1 MNLRAARLSSHEPVQ
16 RRSQPYKCLQVML
29 RTGDIFWQDPSP
41 PTCYFQ
47 KQVEELNRHLG
58 LSKGLHPSFK

>member
-29 RTGDIFWQDPSP
+29 RTGDIFYRIP
-41 PTCYFQ
+41 PHQLVISRRQCLLDTW
-47 KQVEELNRHLG
+47 V
-58 LSKGLHPSFK
+58 